1 MHRVVS
7 TCEGRPPESPGDLK
21 PCEYFDLIAG
31 VGTGGLIAIMLGR
44 LRMSIKQCRE
54 IYMEMTKVVF
64 ETDKTIAGL
73 PYRSTLYKASKLEDA
88 IKACVM
94 DYEQERDVKGHP
106 MPTSPQRPS
115 SMHSYRNSLP
125 RRRSSLSNNGMRC
138 GTYAHAGGGNPNA
151 SLYDSRP
158 FRTRT
163 AVSAVL
169 KGTHGGT
176 QVLLRSYPSQ
186 TQRTI
191 ESDCTVWQAGRA
203 TCATGLAFKP
213 ISIGVSTFH
222 DQGAGNFNPSIQ
234 VLDEAVLN
242 EWPGR
247 SIGLFVSVGC
257 GKRSSNQREA
267 FWWEGM
273 AGEFAEAKH
282 RLEAKID
289 KCEDIHLQMI
299 GDPEAKRF
307 AFEKE
312 RLNEKTSHL
321 QIRGVPEE
329 NYVRLNVEK
338 GVGDLNMNEWKKLGG
353 ITQATENYLQ
363 NPKVRTLIDRG
374 AEKMWEIQMLRQGRN
389 PHVQEGYEDSAPAY
403 RPQVPD
409 PNPNAVEL
417 PGEDPPSLYPRPL
430 SRPGPQYPAA
440 YPHPFEEVIGAD
452 EKFSITPS
460 EAPQAVNIIPRI
472 SEDSSYRPSSELYG
486 SEAAFNDSLR
496 RSFDSIPPPLPPKT
510 PIQYNDD
517 PRRYTMPHRV
527 DHRTPLP
534 YPDTD
539 GPPPVVNMAR
549 KPQFIQR

>member
-1 MHRVVS
+1 M
-7 TCEGRPPESPGDLK
+7 
-21 PCEYFDLIAG
+21 
-31 VGTGGLIAIMLGR
+31 
-44 LRMSIKQCRE
+44 
-54 IYMEMTKVVF
+54 
-64 ETDKTIAGL
+64 
-73 PYRSTLYKASKLEDA
+73 
-88 IKACVM
+88 
-94 DYEQERDVKGHP
+94 
-106 MPTSPQRPS
+106 
-115 SMHSYRNSLP
+115 
-125 RRRSSLSNNGMRC
+125 
-138 GTYAHAGGGNPNA
+138 
-151 SLYDSRP
+151 
-158 FRTRT
+158 
-163 AVSAVL
+163 
-169 KGTHGGT
+169 
-176 QVLLRSYPSQ
+176 
-186 TQRTI
+186 
-191 ESDCTVWQAGRA
+191 WQAGRA

-289 KCEDIHLQMI
+289 KCEDIHLQMM

-307 AFEKE
+307 AFEKD
-312 RLNEKTSHL
+312 RLNERPSHL

-329 NYVRLNVEK
+329 NYVRLNVDK

-389 PHVQEGYEDSAPAY
+389 PHVQDGYEDSAPAY
-403 RPQVPD
+403 RPPVPD

-440 YPHPFEEVIGAD
+440 YPHPFEEVIGPE
-452 EKFSITPS
+452 EKFSIIPS

-472 SEDSSYRPSSELYG
+472 SEDSSYRPSSELHG
-486 SEAAFNDSLR
+486 SDAAFNDSLR

-539 GPPPVVNMAR
+539 GPPPTVNMAR